1 MAKHEVVIHENT
13 GALKTVAP
21 YLGVYVSK
29 ETVKIEGFIAAVASK
44 CGLPAIEVEAILTG
58 SFEAI
63 EELEKI
69 SLVRVHTDIGMI
81 CGTISGSFPTSDAEF
96 NPDKN
101 KLELALR
108 LDEGLRYALA
118 DVTPTI
124 VAEDDITKV
133 RVDNIADLISPRPYN
148 VIHGLGVFRVSG
160 LHLVTTDEGSSVFL
174 QNEHGATF
182 EVVIDRVYSEQLFTG
197 RTKALLEPGDYKL
210 VVRSRGGDAEGPLQ
224 TSTRK
229 VKYLKLEPVVAGVEI
244 TEWTVVEGGSDI
256 NAIFGANIPNSGFSG
271 DGRDWDNTLKGFYTN
286 PETGDE
292 VRVNIG
298 PIMDPTQSKRLRFQP
313 GYFYRGMSGVA
324 KGVWCPARVELWC
337 GDTKYGEAE
346 FMVRKG

>member
-21 YLGVYVSK
+21 YLGVYVAK

-63 EELEKI
+63 EELERI

-81 CGTISGSFPTSDAEF
+81 CGTISGSFPTSDAAF

-124 VAEDDITKV
+124 VAENDITKV
-133 RVDNIADLISPRPYN
+133 RVDNIADLVSPRPYN

-160 LHLVTTDEGSSVFL
+160 YHLVTTDEGSTVFL
-174 QNEHGATF
+174 QDEHGATY
-182 EVVIDRVYSEQLFTG
+182 EVAVVEVLSEQLFTG
-197 RTKALLEPGDYKL
+197 RTRALLEPGDYKL

-229 VKYLKLEPVVAGVEI
+229 VKYLKIVPVVTGIELE
-244 TEWTVVEGGSDI
+244 EWTVTEGGTCNHI
-256 NAIFGANIPNSGFSG
+256 LGANLPTAGFSG
-271 DGRDWDNTLKGFYTN
+271 PDSDNRVKVSFMHPTTGESVEFFTGIFDSASTPNKLMIQPAYFLRQMTGIDVGDGVRMTV
-286 PETGDE
+286 E
-292 VRVNIG
+292 VMCKDMSAGSTEVYVI
-298 PIMDPTQSKRLRFQP
+298 
-313 GYFYRGMSGVA
+313 RG
-324 KGVWCPARVELWC
+324 E
-337 GDTKYGEAE
+337 
-346 FMVRKG
+346 